1 MKGRLVQLNVSPGGM
16 PKLAVPE
23 AMVSE
28 EGVAGDWQLNRKYH
42 GGPKRAVCLYSVELL
57 AGLSAETGVELLP
70 GQIGENFTTT
80 GIDLQHLHTGQHLA
94 VGDCVI
100 ELTDIRVPCRNLNRW
115 APNLMQLLK
124 GRSGWLARVV
134 TPAVVRAGDAITLR
148 ATLADVNNSGSHRF
162 AV

>member
-57 AGLSAETGVELLP
+57 AGLSADTGVELLP

-80 GIDLQHLHTGQHLA
+80 GIDLQHLHSGPQPQPLGSEPDAIAQRPQRLA
-94 VGDCVI
+94 G
-100 ELTDIRVPCRNLNRW
+100 P
-115 APNLMQLLK
+115 
-124 GRSGWLARVV
+124 G
-134 TPAVVRAGDAITLR
+134 GDAGGGAGGRCDHAQGDAGGCEQLR
-148 ATLADVNNSGSHRF
+148 LASICRLMPPVSIEG
-162 AV
+162 